1 VTSLARRRLNG
12 STIAFVAVFA
22 AALVR
27 GVGEILG
34 SSTLVLLHHHLAD
47 DGFYYFDLA
56 RHFPRPEVTAGVM
69 TTGFHPLYWVLLA
82 GPFHLSDGIPA
93 VRAALLIL
101 LLAHLG
107 TGVMIFRLVAR
118 SRLGP
123 WPAALAAGGWVA
135 APALRQVTLMG
146 VETPIA
152 VLLVVAAAAVM
163 VGGGEPSRRRWA
175 LAGLLAGLAVVAR
188 VDAVFVVGATAVERL
203 FTWSRTSGDRRTALS
218 FLATFAGIAA
228 VVTGPWVVWL
238 ALHGAVP
245 DSARALRVLRDHG
258 VDIGPTG
265 VVDVFGHLI
274 SFLVTSLLPLGNSPP
289 VVRAGGAVVFVLL
302 GYAGIR
308 SDVGRAW
315 YRRWR
320 GLLVGTVVLYLLYA
334 TVLGGIREWY
344 ELYGAAVMWLVLVP
358 AGIAAVHHAVAARP
372 PLERRSLGAVG
383 LVLVCALVVGSERS
397 FWPQEADKYLA
408 TVAARAHLPPHASVG
423 AFNSGVYTF
432 FLSQRVVNLDGVVN
446 RPVQTAIEHR
456 TLCRYLRDHD
466 IGWYVDARGSLEQLR
481 YFARGLVIIQTFDL
495 SAEYRAR
502 DPYPVREAQ
511 VLARLDTSAC

>member
-1 VTSLARRRLNG
+1 MYTLTARRVSG
-12 STIAFVAVFA
+12 PTAAFAAVVT

-27 GVGEILG
+27 GVGEIVR

-56 RHFPRPEVTAGVM
+56 RHFPRPEVTTGVM

-93 VRAALLIL
+93 VRAALLL
-101 LLAHLG
+101 LLVAHLAVG
-107 TGVMIFRLVAR
+107 LLIFRLVAR
-118 SRLGP
+118 SRLGL

-135 APALRQVTLMG
+135 SPALRQVTLMG

-163 VGGGEPSRRRWA
+163 VGGEPSRRRWA

-188 VDAVFVVGATAVERL
+188 VDAVFVVGVTAVERL
-203 FTWSRTSGDRRTALS
+203 VTWSRTSGDRRTTLS
-218 FLATFAGIAA
+218 CLTTFAAIA
-228 VVTGPWVVWL
+228 VIITGPWVVWL
-238 ALHGAVP
+238 ALHGGVP
-245 DSARALRVLRDHG
+245 DSARALRILRDHG

-265 VVDVFGHLI
+265 VVDVFGHLV
-274 SFLVTSLLPLGNSPP
+274 SFLVTSLLPLANPP
-289 VVRAGGAVVFVLL
+289 AVVRAAGAVLFVLL
-302 GYAGIR
+302 GYAGVR

-320 GLLVGTVVLYLLYA
+320 GLLVGTLVLYLLYA

-344 ELYGAAVMWLVLVP
+344 QLYAAAVMWLVLVP

-372 PLERRSLGAVG
+372 PVERRAIGAVG
-383 LVLVCALVVGSERS
+383 LLLVCALVVGSERS

-408 TVAARAHLPPHASVG
+408 TMTARTHLPRQASVG
-423 AFNSGVYTF
+423 AFNSGVYTY
-432 FLSQRVVNLDGVVN
+432 FLPQRVVNLDGVVN

-466 IGWYVDARGSLEQLR
+466 IGWYVDARASLEQLR
-481 YFARGLVIIQTFDL
+481 YFARGVVITQTFDL
-495 SAEYRAR
+495 SAEY
-502 DPYPVREAQ
+502 
-511 VLARLDTSAC
+511 